1 MSLAVNVMQHFIIT
15 ATIYKIENLHCEKI
29 VKILNMVLLNMVLLN
44 MVLVQILIMVDMS
57 GLERP

>member
-1 MSLAVNVMQHFIIT
+1 MSLEVNVMQHFIIT

-29 VKILNMVLLNMVLLN
+29 VKTLN
-44 MVLVQILIMVDMS
+44 MVLVQILIMVDVS

>member
-15 ATIYKIENLHCEKI
+15 ATIYKNENLHCEKI
-29 VKILNMVLLNMVLLN
+29 VKILNMVLQAGPI
-44 MVLVQILIMVDMS
+44 QILIMVDMS